1 MLGAG
6 GVLCSALGVERR
18 PAGRADTERTRGRG
32 EVKRRS
38 SARFCSAPFRER
50 RLSPGTRRLPPG
62 AAQPHRLSS
71 DLAAA
76 RPRASPVP
84 PPRAHRPPRPSPSS
98 SPPTP
103 ARPALAHPPATHAPQ
118 PPYCAALFLASPHT
132 CRQCC
137 SLPPLDRPGPS
148 RMLHRDPGH
157 NDVISIWPCPSYP
170 VLRPVGQSASSTD
183 RPMMHVGLCPARRV
197 CAGAAAGAGR
207 LRPPRALNRSRANGR
222 P

>member
-38 SARFCSAPFRER
+38 SARFCSAPFCER

-84 PPRAHRPPRPSPSS
+84 PPRAHRPPGPHPRPHRRPQHAPLWHTRLPHTRPSRPTAPPCSWLLRTPAASAVLYLRSTAPGRPACCTATQATTMS
-98 SPPTP
+98 SPFDH
-103 ARPALAHPPATHAPQ
+103 AHQTLSSAPSVRAPQ
-118 PPYCAALFLASPHT
+118 APT
-132 CRQCC
+132 
-137 SLPPLDRPGPS
+137 
-148 RMLHRDPGH
+148 DP
-157 NDVISIWPCPSYP
+157 
-170 VLRPVGQSASSTD
+170 
-183 RPMMHVGLCPARRV
+183 
-197 CAGAAAGAGR
+197 
-207 LRPPRALNRSRANGR
+207 
-222 P
+222 